1 MAKSVSTG
9 CLCLGHK
16 RSVGVMQSF
25 RNSNKHIP
33 FLLHD
38 LGDIFRELIKIKV
51 ALWKVNKIWTAAV
64 SVFGRKC
71 SRCREPAC
79 MSAHYFN
86 DSDHIRIINVGIL
99 ADFHA

>member
-1 MAKSVSTG
+1 
-9 CLCLGHK
+9 
-16 RSVGVMQSF
+16 MQSF
-25 RNSNKHIP
+25 RDGNKHVS

-86 DSDHIRIINVGIL
+86 DGDHIRIINVGVL
-99 ADFHA
+99 ADLHA